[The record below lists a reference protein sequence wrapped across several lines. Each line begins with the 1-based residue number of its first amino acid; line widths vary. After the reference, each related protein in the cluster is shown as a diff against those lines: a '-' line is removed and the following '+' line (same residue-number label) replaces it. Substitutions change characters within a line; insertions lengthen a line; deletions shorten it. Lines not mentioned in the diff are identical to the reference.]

1 MVAVGSFYKFGQA
14 KNTVKKSDILDIT
27 TNKLP
32 GFSVQSSLYEY
43 QCMTI
48 TLHQLVNVTYCDNI
62 ASFPGPAQ
70 LSVAL
75 GTRLVIIH
83 F

>member
-32 GFSVQSSLYEY
+32 GFSVQSSFYEY

-48 TLHQLVNVTYCDNI
+48 TLHQLVNVTYCDNTLLVYLCTI
-62 ASFPGPAQ
+62 RAS
-70 LSVAL
+70 LWEL
-75 GTRLVIIH
+75 ITLVST
-83 F
+83 

>member
-48 TLHQLVNVTYCDNI
+48 TLHQLVNVTYCDNTLLVYLCTVC
-62 ASFPGPAQ
+62 AS
-70 LSVAL
+70 LWEL
-75 GTRLVIIH
+75 ITLVST
-83 F
+83 